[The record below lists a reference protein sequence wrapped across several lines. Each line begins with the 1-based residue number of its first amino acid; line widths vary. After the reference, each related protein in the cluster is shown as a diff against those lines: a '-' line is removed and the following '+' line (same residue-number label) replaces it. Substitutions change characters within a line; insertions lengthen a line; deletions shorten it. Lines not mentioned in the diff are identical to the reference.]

1 MMKSNSRTGARHAVG
16 ARTAPTADRS
26 SGHSLLRRWLLRLT
40 LLALV
45 GVGIASQRHA
55 LLAGVGSLS
64 RLSPAWFAVAIL
76 AEVISFAAL
85 AEVQRRLL
93 AAGGIRIGLGTMLL
107 LGYASGAM
115 SASLP
120 AGSALGTG
128 YTYRQLT
135 KRGAAP
141 ALAARSIVATG
152 TLAGASLAFLGLI
165 GAQLWG
171 VGLICS
177 VLGGLIGASVAVGA
191 ISLVVAAVWMS
202 RPQIRLEALAKW
214 AAKLA
219 PVTRRL
225 SGRRRPQAPGHVD
238 LSQWSIAP
246 NRGSALL
253 GHGRWAGA
261 LALAAVN
268 WLADFAALGIAF
280 FALDLSVPW
289 QTLGFA
295 YVIGQVVTSL
305 PLVPSALGVA
315 EGSMAVA
322 LIHAGVRPDHAFAVV
337 LVYRLVTRGTLLP
350 VGWLAWAGLRRRDH
364 LLSVGRLT
372 AAGDT
377 TPEAGIGTTG
387 LPNAAWCPQRVPV
400 LSEPP
405 SPPTPSRT
413 DWPVR
418 GDPGR
423 SGTVQSLQLTL
434 PARLARRSRSP
445 PGHPS
450 ARSRAA
456 IGERPRRIDP
466 STPGWAASRASHRP
480 SVGTTTWPAS
490 SRSRVVRHSTSAV
503 PATARY
509 RTQSCGMPLEDGWS
523 FDPPAS
529 SSSPA
534 YLPPTS

>member
-1 MMKSNSRTGARHAVG
+1 MV
-16 ARTAPTADRS
+16 
-26 SGHSLLRRWLLRLT
+26 
-40 LLALV
+40 
-45 GVGIASQRHA
+45 
-55 LLAGVGSLS
+55 
-64 RLSPAWFAVAIL
+64 
-76 AEVISFAAL
+76 
-85 AEVQRRLL
+85 
-93 AAGGIRIGLGTMLL
+93 L

-120 AGSALGTG
+120 AGSALGTR

-177 VLGGLIGASVAVGA
+177 VLGGLIGGSVAVGA

-202 RPQIRLEALAKW
+202 RPQIRLEALARW
-214 AAKLA
+214 VAKLA

-225 SGRRRPQAPGHVD
+225 SGRPSPHAPGHVD
-238 LSQWSIAP
+238 PSQWSMAP

-268 WLADFAALGIAF
+268 WLADFATLGIAF

-315 EGSMAVA
+315 EGSMAAA

-337 LVYRLVTRGTLLP
+337 LVYRLVTRGILLP

-372 AAGDT
+372 PAGDT
-377 TPEAGIGTTG
+377 TREAGIGTAG
-387 LPNAAWCPQRVPV
+387 LPNAAWCPQRVP
-400 LSEPP
+400 LRFEPP
-405 SPPTPSRT
+405 SPPAPSRT
-413 DWPVR
+413 DCPVR
-418 GDPGR
+418 SDPGR
-423 SGTVQSLQLTL
+423 SGTVRSLQLTL
-434 PARLARRSRSP
+434 PARRARRSRSP
-445 PGHPS
+445 PGS
-450 ARSRAA
+450 D
-456 IGERPRRIDP
+456 GFTRP
-466 STPGWAASRASHRP
+466 G
-480 SVGTTTWPAS
+480 
-490 SRSRVVRHSTSAV
+490 
-503 PATARY
+503 
-509 RTQSCGMPLEDGWS
+509 
-523 FDPPAS
+523 
-529 SSSPA
+529 
-534 YLPPTS
+534 